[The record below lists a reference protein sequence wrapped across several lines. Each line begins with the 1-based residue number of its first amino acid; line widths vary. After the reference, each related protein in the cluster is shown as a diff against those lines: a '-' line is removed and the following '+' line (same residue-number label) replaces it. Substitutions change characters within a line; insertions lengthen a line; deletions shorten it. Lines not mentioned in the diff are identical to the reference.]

1 MSNQA
6 VYNNDKYL
14 TPRTRKIITKRD
26 LIRMLYSQFQA
37 EINQIVDLSY
47 IFPSIDE
54 IDTAELVFLISYTF
68 PPSCNT
74 KHTLYELIL
83 IQNIQ
88 ISNEKIVEI
97 LPIVDNFLIRFRS
110 I

>member
-6 VYNNDKYL
+6 VYNSEKYL
-14 TPRTRKIITKRD
+14 TPRKIVTKRD
-26 LIRMLYSQFQA
+26 LIRMLYTQFQA
-37 EINQIVDLSY
+37 EINKIVDLSN

-54 IDTAELVFLISYTF
+54 IDIGDLVFTITYTF
-68 PPSCNT
+68 PDGCNT
-74 KHTLYELIL
+74 KLTLYELIL
-83 IQNIQ
+83 MQNIE
-88 ISNEKIVEI
+88 IPNDKIIEI

>member
-6 VYNNDKYL
+6 IYINDKYL
-14 TPRTRKIITKRD
+14 TPRKIITKRD
-26 LIRMLYSQFQA
+26 LIRMLYIEFQT
-37 EINQIVDLSY
+37 EINKIVDLSY

-54 IDTAELVFLISYTF
+54 IDMTELVFLITYTF
-68 PPSCNT
+68 PPSSNT

-88 ISNEKIVEI
+88 ISNEKIIEL

>member
-6 VYNNDKYL
+6 VYNNEKYL
-14 TPRTRKIITKRD
+14 TPRKIVTKRD
-26 LIRMLYSQFQA
+26 LIKMLYTQFQA

-47 IFPSIDE
+47 IFPSIDD
-54 IDTAELVFLISYTF
+54 IDIADLVFTISYTF
-68 PPSCNT
+68 PDGCNT

-83 IQNIQ
+83 MQNIQ
-88 ISNEKIVEI
+88 IPNDTITQI

>member
-6 VYNNDKYL
+6 VYNNEKYL
-14 TPRTRKIITKRD
+14 TPRKIVTKRD
-26 LIRMLYSQFQA
+26 LIRMLYTQFQA
-37 EINQIVDLSY
+37 EINKIVNLSH

-54 IDTAELVFLISYTF
+54 IDIGDLCFTLTYLF
-68 PPSCNT
+68 PDACNT

>member
-6 VYNNDKYL
+6 VYNNEKYL
-14 TPRTRKIITKRD
+14 TPRKIVTKRD
-26 LIRMLYSQFQA
+26 LIKMLYTQFQA
-37 EINQIVDLSY
+37 EINKIVDLSY

-54 IDTAELVFLISYTF
+54 IDIADLVFTITYTF
-68 PPSCNT
+68 PDGCNT

-83 IQNIQ
+83 MQNIQ
-88 ISNEKIVEI
+88 IQNDKIIEI
-97 LPIVDNFLIRFRS
+97 LPIVDAFLIRFRS